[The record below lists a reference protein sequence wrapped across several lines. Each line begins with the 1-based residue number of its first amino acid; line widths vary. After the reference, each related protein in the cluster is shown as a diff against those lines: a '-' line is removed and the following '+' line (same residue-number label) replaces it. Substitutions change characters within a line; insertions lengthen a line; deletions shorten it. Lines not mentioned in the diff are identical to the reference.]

1 MPKSVLDD
9 VLMMLRQEGLVGSE
23 REFSTDWLGRSESYM
38 RGLRFHNEA
47 PSIASIAICASKLQH
62 YGQRLAETGQHDDL
76 SYRFLQLSDACHQQ
90 INSQCEATWLYPLEK
105 GPASAK
111 IGCAV

>member
-1 MPKSVLDD
+1 MGKTVLND
-9 VLMMLRQEGLVGSE
+9 VLTMLREHELVGSE
-23 REFSTDWLGRSESYM
+23 SEFSRDWLGRSESYL
-38 RGLRFHNEA
+38 RGLRFHKEA
-47 PSIASIAICASKLQH
+47 PSIASVAICASKLQH
-62 YGQRLAETGQHDDL
+62 YGRRLAATGEHDALADRFIEL
-76 SYRFLQLSDACHQQ
+76 SEACHQQ